1 MNSLGRLVFLILTIL
16 SMWTCGYAQ
25 RPAIAGKVIDKV
37 TRRPVIDASVSL
49 GPIRVNTDYKG
60 DFVLWTIPHQE
71 DTLRISSLTHDPLS
85 FEIRPSD
92 KLTSLTLELQP
103 KSVVLDDV
111 KIVVSPGYKADSL
124 FTREQFAK
132 IFNYDA
138 PRVIEAFSL
147 TTINVAMLF
156 EALSKEKKLKVNLQQ
171 RLREDESYKMA
182 QQRYSKR
189 LVEQLTKLEGE
200 ALDSFYFD
208 HQPSVDFILEANDY
222 DIIQYIKKRYD
233 EYKNTG
239 KNWPL
244 MFRLDL
250 QTKNN

>member
-92 KLTSLTLELQP
+92 KLTSLTLQLQP

-111 KIVVSPGYKADSL
+111 KIVLSPGYKADSL
-124 FTREQFAK
+124 FTSAQLVK
-132 IFNYDA
+132 IFTIDSHRA
-138 PRVIEAFSL
+138 IEPVSF
-147 TTINVAMLF
+147 TILNA
-156 EALSKEKKLKVNLQQ
+156 AL
-171 RLREDESYKMA
+171 
-182 QQRYSKR
+182 
-189 LVEQLTKLEGE
+189 
-200 ALDSFYFD
+200 
-208 HQPSVDFILEANDY
+208 
-222 DIIQYIKKRYD
+222 
-233 EYKNTG
+233 
-239 KNWPL
+239 
-244 MFRLDL
+244 
-250 QTKNN
+250 